1 MSNRFQDNLAELVTL
16 IRKLRNESQLK
27 PRERASTNRRFAE
40 ALNHFVQTMA
50 ISYSSHFFSYSEIDD
65 LVGELSLK
73 VARSLLKKTAMFKD
87 GVSVDDAP
95 DERIKGWLNI
105 TTGNLLKNH
114 DAAPENKS
122 YRSLLTMINRVLG
135 DIEKSSEISSSK
147 IVDYRIDELRTYV
160 LGAIDES
167 RFRGKAGR
175 GDVSDLVRS
184 IINLAGGMIER
195 RDLNDL
201 LSEITGI
208 SKYFRDDAEEN
219 DDAPVPEPVSPT
231 PELAAETVID
241 IESEV
246 RRLLTRIDACK
257 DPRLLPILCYEF
269 VHGMTLES
277 IGTKTKMSF
286 QNVGHLF
293 KNKIERD
300 LYTAIRRCS
309 EDDEPDVRVIAKF
322 REKIAE
328 ELERRGIRC
337 EG

>member
-1 MSNRFQDNLAELVTL
+1 MSNRFQDKLATLVTL
-16 IRKLRNESQLK
+16 IRRLRNESQLK

-40 ALNHFVQTMA
+40 ALNQFVQTMA
-50 ISYSSHFFSYSEIDD
+50 ISYSSHFFTRDEIDD

-73 VARSLLKKTAMFKD
+73 VAGSLLKKTAIFKD
-87 GVSVDDAP
+87 GVRVDDAP

-114 DAAPENKS
+114 DAAPEDKS
-122 YRSLLTMINRVLG
+122 YRSLLAMINKVLG
-135 DIEKSSEISSSK
+135 DMEKSAQINSSK
-147 IVDYRIDELRTYV
+147 IVDYRFDELRMNV
-160 LGAIDES
+160 LSAVDES

-219 DDAPVPEPVSPT
+219 DDGSVPEPVSPT
-231 PELAAETVID
+231 PELAAETIVD
-241 IESEV
+241 IESEAK
-246 RRLLTRIDACK
+246 RLLTRIDAHK
-257 DPRLLPILCYEF
+257 DPRLLSILCYRF
-269 VHGMTLES
+269 VNDMTLKS
-277 IGTKTKMSF
+277 IRARTEIPIQTLGY
-286 QNVGHLF
+286 LF
-293 KNKIERD
+293 KNKIEPD
-300 LYTAIRRCS
+300 LLASIIHCGQNA
-309 EDDEPDVRVIAKF
+309 DVRVIAKF

-328 ELERRGIRC
+328 ELERRGIEC